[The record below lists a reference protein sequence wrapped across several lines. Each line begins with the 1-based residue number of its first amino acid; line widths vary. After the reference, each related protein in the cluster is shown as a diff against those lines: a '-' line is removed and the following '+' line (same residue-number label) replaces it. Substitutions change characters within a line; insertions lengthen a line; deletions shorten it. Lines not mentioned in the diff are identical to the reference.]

1 LTFLAVFILEGSN
14 KDILMID
21 EPEMSLDTRW
31 QRKIMNVFMEACPN
45 SQIIV
50 ASHSPSI
57 GYPDTDNIVKMK

>member
-1 LTFLAVFILEGSN
+1 
-14 KDILMID
+14 MID